1 MQKIIS
7 YLSVYILN
15 NKLIFSSF
23 LCSHEMRFTRAAA
36 LKGTDDMNSKR
47 DVDVGKKGKVFEF
60 GQLQG
65 KINFIECSIGTEDSV
80 GVGIICEWIEKAF
93 M

>member
-1 MQKIIS
+1 
-7 YLSVYILN
+7 
-15 NKLIFSSF
+15 
-23 LCSHEMRFTRAAA
+23 MRFTRAAA